1 MDPSRTIT
9 VTLSGHEVHEVGAV
23 LVTVL
28 AHPGDGDRARSNL
41 YASLWACVLRAQ
53 LGPCQTHTR
62 CTQRS
67 TVTRMPVSGQ
77 YLTDSAHTC
86 DMSAQ

>member
-1 MDPSRTIT
+1 MPVQLQTARDEMHWISGTMDPSRTIR
-9 VTLSGHEVHEVGAV
+9 VTFSGHEVHEVGAV

-53 LGPCQTHTR
+53 LGPC
-62 CTQRS
+62 
-67 TVTRMPVSGQ
+67 
-77 YLTDSAHTC
+77 
-86 DMSAQ
+86 